1 VHSFTPGSGSTH
13 LKQRGYYSPLAL
25 ARFSSSPKVTAGKG
39 FPRQLR
45 GAAAAGSFH
54 GNISP
59 IRSMCG
65 STWQVMRKGD
75 VVVSCSGGE
84 GNGQGAEEPE
94 DRSEGI
100 KYEKP
105 LSEMT
110 LEDIEALPP
119 MDDFIVDD
127 GSQAVEDIM
136 AEDRRFGFKMRALQ
150 V

>member
-1 VHSFTPGSGSTH
+1 M
-13 LKQRGYYSPLAL
+13 
-25 ARFSSSPKVTAGKG
+25 
-39 FPRQLR
+39 
-45 GAAAAGSFH
+45 AAAGSFH
-54 GNISP
+54 GDISP
-59 IRSMCG
+59 LRSMCG
-65 STWQVMRKGD
+65 STQQVMRRKGD
-75 VVVSCSGGE
+75 VVVSCSDGG
-84 GNGQGAEEPE
+84 GGGQGVDEPK
-94 DRSEGI
+94 DKSEGI